1 MSDPIVDRVTPIVGA
16 DGVRRGADG
25 RLHLMPPTAEAV
37 GGLLGLAHDIGWRVA
52 LEGGGTW
59 ATESPPAD
67 LVISLRAL
75 DDVVVRPG
83 HPARLRA
90 GAGTTLEAARR
101 EAMEHGLWL
110 PLDAPGRPDRTLGS
124 ILATGTSGPLRHGM
138 GPLRD
143 LVTSLTVMRGDGRSA
158 VLDPAEHGEQ
168 LRLHLGGFGGF
179 GAIIACEW
187 RLAPLPRADLTWVA
201 LADRDR
207 LTAAARLLAN
217 RDLGAAAIELFS
229 PALATE
235 AEWLLAVRLVGTREA
250 VTAHALQI
258 VDAAPLDWHEL
269 PPERH
274 VMLWNG
280 TARAIPTVP
289 VTIRLGVLPEG
300 LDEAIDLVLARL
312 GEGLLSAAPC
322 HGGLRWSGEAT
333 AEQVRG
339 LRGELAARE
348 IPLTLERAPAAL
360 VRAIGHFGS
369 YREGGGGDVT
379 RTRALHDPHRILAV
393 PLTPEDPT

>member
-1 MSDPIVDRVTPIVGA
+1 MSDPIIDRVTPIVGA
-16 DGVRRGADG
+16 GAVRRGADG
-25 RLHLMPPTAEAV
+25 RLHLMPPTADAV

-59 ATESPPAD
+59 AEESPPAD
-67 LVISLRAL
+67 VVISLRAL
-75 DDVVVRPG
+75 DDVGVPSDQ
-83 HPARLRA
+83 PARLIA
-90 GAGTTLEAARR
+90 GAGVTLEAARR

-124 ILATGTSGPLRHGM
+124 ILATGTSGPLRHGV
-138 GPLRD
+138 GPMRD
-143 LVTSLTVMRGDGRSA
+143 LVTSLTVIHGDGRRE
-158 VLDPAEHGEQ
+158 VLGLADHAEQ
-168 LRLHLGGFGGF
+168 MRLHLGGFGGF
-179 GAIIACEW
+179 GAIVACEW
-187 RLAPLPRADLTWVA
+187 RLAPLPRADVTWIA

-207 LTAAARLLAN
+207 LTATARLLAN
-217 RDLGAAAIELFS
+217 RELGAAAIELVS

-235 AEWLLAVRLVGTREA
+235 AEWLLAVRLVGSRDA
-250 VTAHALQI
+250 VAAHAVQLA
-258 VDAAPLDWHEL
+258 DAAALRWHEL

-289 VTIRLGVLPEG
+289 VTVRLGVLPEG
-300 LDEAIDLVLARL
+300 LDDAIDLVLARL

-322 HGGLRWSGEAT
+322 HGGLRWSGEAS

-348 IPLTLERAPAAL
+348 IPLTVERAPAAFAAA
-360 VRAIGHFGS
+360 VGHFGS
-369 YREGGGGDVT
+369 YREGGGGDI
-379 RTRALHDPHRILAV
+379 TRARAQYDPRGILTV
-393 PLTPEDPT
+393 PLTTKDPT

>member
-16 DGVRRGADG
+16 DAVRRGADG
-25 RLHLMPPTAEAV
+25 RLHLMPPTPEAV

-59 ATESPPAD
+59 ASESPPAD

-75 DDVVVRPG
+75 DDVAVRPG

-101 EAMEHGLWL
+101 EAMEHGLWF

-124 ILATGTSGPLRHGM
+124 ILATGTSGPLRHGV

-143 LVTSLTVMRGDGRSA
+143 LVTSLTVIRGDGHA
-158 VLDPAEHGEQ
+158 DVLHLAEHAEE
-168 LRLHLGGFGGF
+168 LRRQIGGFGGY
-179 GAIIACEW
+179 GAIVACEW

-207 LTAAARLLAN
+207 LTATARVLAN
-217 RDLGAAAIELFS
+217 REMGAAAIELFS

-235 AEWLLAVRLVGTREA
+235 AEWLLAVRLVGTRET
-250 VTAHALQI
+250 VTAQARQL
-258 VDAAPLDWHEL
+258 VDAAPLAWHEL

-348 IPLTLERAPAAL
+348 IPLTLERAPATLA
-360 VRAIGHFGS
+360 RAIGHFGS
-369 YREGGGGDVT
+369 YREGGGGDLS
-379 RTRALHDPHRILAV
+379 RTRALHDPHGILAV
-393 PLTPEDPT
+393 PLTAEDLT

>member
-1 MSDPIVDRVTPIVGA
+1 MSDPIVDRVTPIVGVN
-16 DGVRRGADG
+16 GVRRGADG
-25 RLHLMPPTAEAV
+25 RLHLMPPTADAL

-52 LEGGGTW
+52 LEGQGTW
-59 ATESPPAD
+59 VTESPPAD

-75 DDVVVRPG
+75 DEVAVRPG
-83 HPARLRA
+83 PPASLRA
-90 GAGTTLEAARR
+90 GAGATLDLARR

-110 PLDAPGRPDRTLGS
+110 PVDAPGRPDRTLGS

-138 GPLRD
+138 GALRD
-143 LVTSLTVMRGDGRSA
+143 LITSLTVMRGDGRSE
-158 VLDPAEHGEQ
+158 VLHTAAHGDQ

-207 LTAAARLLAN
+207 LTAAARLLAH
-217 RDLGAAAIELFS
+217 RALGAASLELFS

-235 AEWLLAVRLVGTREA
+235 AEWLLAVRLVGTRESVA
-250 VTAHALQI
+250 AHTVQL

-280 TARAIPTVP
+280 TARAIPSVP

-300 LDEAIDLVLARL
+300 LDDAIDLVLARL
-312 GEGLLSAAPC
+312 GEGLLAAAPC
-322 HGGLRWSGEAT
+322 HGGLRWSGEAS
-333 AEQVRG
+333 ADQVRS
-339 LRGELAARE
+339 LRSELAARE
-348 IPLTLERAPAAL
+348 VPLTLERAPAAL
-360 VRAIGHFGS
+360 ARAIGHVGA

-379 RTRALHDPHRILAV
+379 RNRALHDPRGIFAV
-393 PLTPEDPT
+393 PLSPEDHA

>member
-1 MSDPIVDRVTPIVGA
+1 MSDPILDRVTPIVGA
-16 DGVRRGADG
+16 DAVRRGADG
-25 RLHLMPPTAEAV
+25 RWHVMPPTAEAV

-75 DDVVVRPG
+75 DDVAMRPG
-83 HPARLRA
+83 QPARLRA
-90 GAGTTLEAARR
+90 GAGTTLESARR

-124 ILATGTSGPLRHGM
+124 ILATGTSGPLRHAV

-143 LVTSLTVMRGDGRSA
+143 LVTSLTVIRGDGRLE
-158 VLDPAEHGEQ
+158 VLHTPEHAEQ
-168 LRLHLGGFGGF
+168 IRLHLGGFGGF
-179 GAIIACEW
+179 GAIVACEW

-207 LTAAARLLAN
+207 LTATARVLAN
-217 RDLGAAAIELFS
+217 RELGAAAIELFS

-235 AEWLLAVRLVGTREA
+235 PQWLLAVRLVGTREA
-250 VTAHALQI
+250 VTAHAGQL
-258 VDAAPLDWHEL
+258 VDAASLPWHEL

-289 VTIRLGVLPEG
+289 VTIRLGVLPAG

-348 IPLTLERAPAAL
+348 IPLTLERAPAATA
-360 VRAIGHFGS
+360 RAVGHVGS
-369 YREGGGGDVT
+369 YREGGGGGT
-379 RTRALHDPHRILAV
+379 ARLRPLHDPRGIFAV

>member
-1 MSDPIVDRVTPIVGA
+1 MSDSIVDRVTPIVGA
-16 DGVRRGADG
+16 NAIRRGADG
-25 RLHLMPPTAEAV
+25 RLHLMPPTADAV

-59 ATESPPAD
+59 ATETAPAD
-67 LVISLRAL
+67 IVVSLRAL
-75 DDVVVRPG
+75 DDVNVRPAQ
-83 HPARLRA
+83 PARLTA

-124 ILATGTSGPLRHGM
+124 ILATGTSGPLRHGV
-138 GPLRD
+138 GPLRE
-143 LVTSLTVMRGDGRSA
+143 LVTSLTVIRGDGRRE
-158 VLDPAEHGEQ
+158 VLHLSEHAEQ
-168 LRLHLGGFGGF
+168 VRLHLGGFGGF
-179 GAIIACEW
+179 GAIVACEW
-187 RLAPLPRADLTWVA
+187 RLAPLPRADVTWVA

-207 LTAAARLLAN
+207 LTATARLLAN
-217 RDLGAAAIELFS
+217 RELGAAAIELFS

-235 AEWLLAVRLVGTREA
+235 PEWMLAVRLVGTRET
-250 VTAHALQI
+250 VGAHAMQL
-258 VDAAPLDWHEL
+258 VDVATLDWHEL

-274 VMLWNG
+274 VLLWNG

-289 VTIRLGVLPEG
+289 VTVRLGVLPEG
-300 LDEAIDLVLARL
+300 LDDAIDLVLSRL
-312 GEGLLSAAPC
+312 GEGLLCAAPC

-333 AEQVRG
+333 IEQVRG

-348 IPLTLERAPAAL
+348 IPLTLERAPAVMA
-360 VRAIGHFGS
+360 RAVGHFGS

-379 RTRALHDPHRILAV
+379 RSRALHDPRGILAV
-393 PLTPEDPT
+393 PLTSEDTT